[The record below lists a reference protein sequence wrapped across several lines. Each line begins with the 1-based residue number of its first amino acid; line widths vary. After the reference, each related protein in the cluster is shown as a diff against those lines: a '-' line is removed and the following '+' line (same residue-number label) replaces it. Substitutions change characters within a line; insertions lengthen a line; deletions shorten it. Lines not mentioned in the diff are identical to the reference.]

1 MEDLIKRMDTWTLV
15 MLTEYMDHSLVM
27 LARKMCWSLE
37 DVAYY
42 ALKVSHGKK
51 VRTVN
56 CVNPRTPDRVCEPPW
71 WEGRSRSSVFSSV
84 CSLSLSLSPLSL
96 SLSLSLG
103 RTLLYG
109 IHADVRIYDDCNN
122 EGTDV

>member
-56 CVNPRTPDRVCEPPW
+56 CVNPRTPDGVCEPSW
-71 WEGRSRSSVFSSV
+71 WAV
-84 CSLSLSLSPLSL
+84 
-96 SLSLSLG
+96 
-103 RTLLYG
+103 
-109 IHADVRIYDDCNN
+109 
-122 EGTDV
+122 